1 MELRYAK
8 EGTSG
13 LFAIFVTH
21 SDTSAMSYVLKDH
34 IGSLYATITDGEVE
48 YYSFDAWGRERNHN
62 TLQYDNINTAFD
74 RGFCMHEHYR
84 DFNLINMNGRLYD
97 PLVGRMLSPDIVI
110 QDPEYSQSYNRYSY
124 CFNNPLRFT
133 DPSGYVVRGRND
145 VLNPQYFIWLKS
157 SNSKNGNSFN
167 TDIVEGSPMMMEDN
181 YTVDEQG
188 YIKLVEKTN
197 DDFDMLYTKASWD
210 SGEKDDFIKLDKGI
224 LDKVKEENLSYIKK
238 GDNQEIIRYA
248 NVHHYQIIG
257 DNEAKLMFEYL
268 SNNTNVEWSQTLVGY
283 SQNEK
288 NIISTSHEYSSEIWC
303 GFMLENGWTIRGH
316 NHSHPRN
323 SKPSKAD
330 LRWAESVISKFPDAV
345 LKIYHKDNYYYYD
358 TNETFIFY

>member
-1 MELRYAK
+1 
-8 EGTSG
+8 
-13 LFAIFVTH
+13 
-21 SDTSAMSYVLKDH
+21 
-34 IGSLYATITDGEVE
+34 
-48 YYSFDAWGRERNHN
+48 
-62 TLQYDNINTAFD
+62 
-74 RGFCMHEHYR
+74 
-84 DFNLINMNGRLYD
+84 
-97 PLVGRMLSPDIVI
+97 
-110 QDPEYSQSYNRYSY
+110 
-124 CFNNPLRFT
+124 LRFT

-224 LDKVKEENLSYIKK
+224 IRNGKEENVSYIKK
-238 GDNQEIIRYA
+238 GDKDEIIRYA

-257 DNEAKLMFEYL
+257 DNKAKLMFEYL
-268 SNNTNVEWSQTLVGY
+268 ANNTNVEWSQTLVGY

-288 NIISTSHEYSSEIWC
+288 NIILTSHEYSSEIWC

-330 LRWAESVISKFPDAV
+330 IRLAESVISKFPDAM
-345 LKIYHKDNYYYYD
+345 LKIYHKHNYYYYD
-358 TNETFIFY
+358 TKETFIFY